1 MILEW
6 LIIVYW
12 HTSIIQ
18 IIRSSTILINL
29 LYAMIQWKYIQT
41 LLCNNANSVHSV
53 IINIGT
59 NFASMIKKNITWQ
72 ALRNV
77 GSADFCLRHPSLQ
90 IKERWVVVCVCVC
103 MSANMDD
110 LACCQGALV
119 SVYNKGTSIRKQKVS
134 LWNNYC
140 IHRSSSI
147 LIQTG

>member
-53 IINIGT
+53 IINIGR
-59 NFASMIKKNITWQ
+59 NLASMIKKNITWQ
-72 ALRNV
+72 ALRKYRFCRFLSASSFITDQSTL
-77 GSADFCLRHPSLQ
+77 GS
-90 IKERWVVVCVCVC
+90 CVCVC

-119 SVYNKGTSIRKQKVS
+119 SVYNKGTSIRKQNVT